1 MSTLSNYAN
10 LSASRTFARLLAIA
24 TITLGLG
31 ACNSF
36 DPNLGATPFRCGTD
50 SPRCPDNYT
59 CVTYSADDEVCE
71 ANNAGVDRADTGPVG
86 DGDPAGLVCNNDSEV
101 EPNNSIEGATRV
113 TIPATTP
120 FRLAQLAICP
130 TGDQDFFQF
139 DITVNGADV
148 VVEIEHMSN
157 RGVLGLELLK
167 GDGSI
172 LSTGSA
178 VAGNPDLVRVAIPNI
193 AQDTYIARVFPS
205 ETGIQNNYVF
215 EISVGQ

>member
-1 MSTLSNYAN
+1 MSTLNNDSSNN
-10 LSASRTFARLLAIA
+10 TSRTFAKLLAMTTMA
-24 TITLGLG
+24 LALT

-71 ANNAGVDRADTGPVG
+71 SNSAGVDRADSGPAG
-86 DGDPAGLVCNNDSEV
+86 DGDPQGLTCNNDSEI
-101 EPNNSIEGATRV
+101 EPNNSIADATRT
-113 TIPATTP
+113 TIPSSGP
-120 FRLAQLAICP
+120 FRLVSLAICP

-139 DITVNGADV
+139 DIAANGIDV
-148 VVEIEHMSN
+148 VIEIEYMAG
-157 RGVLGLELLK
+157 RGGLGLELLK

-172 LSTGSA
+172 LSTGA
-178 VAGNPDLVRVAIPNI
+178 PVDGNLDIVRVAIPNI

-205 ETGIQNNYVF
+205 ETGNQNNYAF
-215 EISVGQ
+215 EISLSQ